1 MLGAQ
6 TRFTLDQVKTT
17 NAQLY
22 SQIEKVATEKLE
34 KLKQEAEGPLDG
46 EKFKNRKIGGFINE
60 QPMVFDL
67 GTSYDLTLKLC
78 NWDPNKFS
86 YEGTETLKDASVLAA
101 SRLTEF
107 LKTLDAPPPLP
118 PLLASLSLLPLFS
131 LINSPGG
138 SIPEDLLAQKIAE
151 ANKAEPKEKLPV
163 PKFRFPSTPPP
174 TSLPLTP
181 APFAANRH
189 DLLARPPKDALKAL
203 YIDRSFYCRQV

>member
-6 TRFTLDQVKTT
+6 TRFTLDQVKAT

-22 SQIEKVATEKLE
+22 AQIEKVATEKLE
-34 KLKQEAEGPLDG
+34 KQKQEAEGPLDG

-67 GTSYDLTLKLC
+67 GASYDLTMKLC

-118 PLLASLSLLPLFS
+118 PLIASLSFLPSSSFFS
-131 LINSPGG
+131 FLIHCLDGY
-138 SIPEDLLAQKIAE
+138 IPEELLAQKIAE
-151 ANKAEPKEKLPV
+151 ANKAEPKEKLPI
-163 PKFRFPSTPPP
+163 PKFRFRP
-174 TSLPLTP
+174 TDLIISCSLHYWQT
-181 APFAANRH
+181 
-189 DLLARPPKDALKAL
+189 
-203 YIDRSFYCRQV
+203 